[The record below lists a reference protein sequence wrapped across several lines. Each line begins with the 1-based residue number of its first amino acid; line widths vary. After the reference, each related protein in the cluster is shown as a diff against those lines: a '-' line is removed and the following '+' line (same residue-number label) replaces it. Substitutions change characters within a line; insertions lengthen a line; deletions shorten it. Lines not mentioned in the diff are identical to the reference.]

1 MPVALAFW
9 AGLVS
14 VAAMK
19 AAHHPFEPARLAAL
33 RAYAILDTPRESD
46 FDEIVM
52 LASRICE
59 TPISVI
65 NLIDEGRQWFKAE
78 TGLGVRETPL
88 DTSLCAHVILEDAF
102 VEIPD
107 TLADKRMADNPLC
120 TADPGFR
127 FYAGALLKSSD
138 GYPIG
143 SLCVLDN
150 QPRTLNALQRDALR
164 ILADQ
169 VMTQLNLRAVIA
181 SEKVLRSEIDHR
193 VKNSLQVVG
202 AFVSLERR
210 ASDNED
216 ARASLER
223 VAQQIN
229 TVAALHEHLGISGTN
244 EQVDLG
250 PYIDQVVHLIDASL
264 SGDVAVTGTFET
276 ITVSPREAS
285 IVATIVNELA
295 ANAAKHSFGHAA
307 GAIRLSGDRIGE
319 AGYRLLCSDD
329 GDQDEPPESVDTSGG
344 VGLGLKILQASVR
357 QLGGTMR
364 AERGQHCYSTQIELN
379 FTGT

>member
-1 MPVALAFW
+1 
-9 AGLVS
+9 
-14 VAAMK
+14 MK
-19 AAHHPFEPARLAAL
+19 AEQHPFEPARLAAL
-33 RAYAILDTPRESD
+33 RAYDILDTPRESD

-88 DTSLCAHVILEDAF
+88 DTSLCAHVILEEEF

-120 TADPGFR
+120 VADPGLR
-127 FYAGALLKSSD
+127 FYAGALLKSND

-143 SLCVLDN
+143 TLCVLDN
-150 QPRTLNALQRDALR
+150 VPRQLNALQRDALR

-169 VMTQLNLRAVIA
+169 VMTQLDLRAVIA
-181 SEKVLRSEIDHR
+181 NEKVLRSEIDHR

-210 ASDNED
+210 ASDND
-216 ARASLER
+216 NARASLER

-229 TVAALHEHLGISGTN
+229 TVAALHEHLGISATG
-244 EQVDLG
+244 EMIELG
-250 PYIDQVVHLIDASL
+250 PYLERVVSLIDESL
-264 SGDVAVTGTFET
+264 SGAVAVAGAFET
-276 ITVSPREAS
+276 MAVSPREAS
-285 IVATIVNELA
+285 VVATIINELA
-295 ANAAKHSFGHAA
+295 ANAAKHSFGDSA
-307 GAIRLSGDRIGE
+307 GTISLRGSRVGE
-319 AGYRLLCSDD
+319 AGYRLECSDD
-329 GDQDEPPESVDTSGG
+329 GGDEPADVAAPSGRA
-344 VGLGLKILQASVR
+344 GLGLKILQASVR
-357 QLGGTMR
+357 QLGGTMAAGR
-364 AERGQHCYSTQIELN
+364 NAAGYSTRLEFN
-379 FTGT
+379 FSDA

>member
-1 MPVALAFW
+1 MRA
-9 AGLVS
+9 S
-14 VAAMK
+14 
-19 AAHHPFEPARLAAL
+19 HHPFEPARLAAL
-33 RAYAILDTPRESD
+33 RAYDILDTPRESD

-88 DTSLCAHVILEDAF
+88 DTSLCAHVILEDEF

-107 TLADKRMADNPLC
+107 TLADQRMADNPLC
-120 TADPGFR
+120 MADPGLR
-127 FYAGALLKSSD
+127 FYAGALLKSTD

-143 SLCVLDN
+143 TLCVLDN
-150 QPRTLNALQRDALR
+150 QPRHLTALQRDALR

-169 VMTQLNLRAVIA
+169 VMTQLDLRAVIA

-210 ASDNED
+210 ASENAD

-229 TVAALHEHLGISGTN
+229 TVAALHEHLGISGTI

-250 PYIDQVVHLIDASL
+250 PYLDQVVHLIDESL
-264 SGDVAVTGTFET
+264 AGDVAVTGSFAT
-276 ITVSPREAS
+276 IKVSPREAS
-285 IVATIVNELA
+285 IVATIINELA
-295 ANAAKHSFGHAA
+295 ANAVKHSLRLAA
-307 GAIRLSGDRIGE
+307 GTISFTGQRDGNT
-319 AGYRLLCSDD
+319 GYRLMCSDD
-329 GDQDEPPESVDTSGG
+329 AKPGASADDGAAPNGRA
-344 VGLGLKILQASVR
+344 GLGLKILQASVR
-357 QLGGTMR
+357 QLGGTMDAGR
-364 AERGQHCYSTQIELN
+364 DAAGYATRIALN
-379 FTGT
+379 FTGN